1 MPKIIIP
8 KAYEDLFFF
17 LQDRKHPPYRYY
29 DYPGGRSSGKSTT
42 VALALILEC
51 SQYETRVLCTREFQ
65 NSIAESVK
73 QLLADIIKKY
83 ELPGFTI
90 LKDTITHKN
99 GSVFWFKG
107 LHEDPESTLKGIEGV
122 DRCWIE
128 EAQFITDHSLDVLL
142 PTIRKNGS
150 TIIFTRNPLTPD
162 DAITRRF
169 VTNSSELTAQ
179 RTVSHHTTYRDAL
192 AAGILPEEI
201 LTQVEES
208 KNNPDYPHIWEGQ
221 PVSQTTNALIDWKLL
236 DEAIKR
242 TPQNKGGISLGV
254 DVARYGNDRTAV
266 AIVQGLHLLNVVS
279 WRKTSITDSADK
291 IQTMFTKYKPTTIKI
306 DDTGIGG
313 GLTDILKDKG
323 LPITP
328 VNYAQKPKQPNLYP
342 KTSDELWFDFAN
354 QLPQISI
361 NPNIKDLPE
370 LKQELTTREWHITTR
385 NLREIQKKQD
395 YKQTHQTGSPD
406 LADAV
411 LLAYYQPA
419 IMPDWNVT
427 V

>member
-1 MPKIIIP
+1 MSKIIIP
-8 KAYEDLFFF
+8 KAYQDLFFF
-17 LQDRKHPPYRYY
+17 LQDRKHPPYRYF

-42 VALALILEC
+42 VALALVLEC
-51 SQYETRVLCTREFQ
+51 SQFETRVLCTREFQ

-90 LKDTITHKN
+90 LKDIITHKN
-99 GSVFWFKG
+99 GSVIWFKG

-169 VTNSSELTAQ
+169 VTNPSELTSQ

-192 AAGILPEEI
+192 EAGILPEEI

-208 KNNPDYPHIWEGQ
+208 KNNPDYLHIWEGQ
-221 PVSQTTNALIDWKLL
+221 PVSQATNVLIDWKLL
-236 DEAIKR
+236 DEATRR
-242 TPQNKGGISLGV
+242 TPQTEGAFSFGI

-266 AIVQGLHLLNVVS
+266 AIVQGLHLVDVVS
-279 WRKTSITDSADK
+279 WRKTSITASADK
-291 IQTMFTKYKPTTIKI
+291 IQTLFTKYNPTNIKI
-306 DDTGIGG
+306 DDTGLGG
-313 GLTDILKDKG
+313 GLTDILKTNH

-328 VNYAQKPKQPNLYP
+328 INYAQKPKQPNLYP
-342 KTSDELWFDFAN
+342 KTADELWFDFAN
-354 QLPQISI
+354 QLTNISI
-361 NPNIKDLPE
+361 NPHIRDLPE
-370 LKQELTTREWHITTR
+370 LKQELTTREWHITSR
-385 NLREIQKKQD
+385 NQREIQKKQD
-395 YKQTHQTGSPD
+395 YKQTRQTGSPD

-419 IMPDWNVT
+419 IMPAWNVT